1 MVSYSKMG
9 FSPGVAK
16 TTTTAHEH
24 GGVAAAQVDPSV
36 APNRAGLLP
45 CHLVHHDALRIR
57 FVSLHAEREAVE
69 RARDPKTRR
78 GLYGPQPL
86 SVAGNDGVVRRAFTR
101 STRAPRRQPHPTLE
115 TVDDSLPGFRPQ
127 LLGESRLVSRSGL
140 PVRARSGKQAGDSP
154 TRPAPSAPRRASR
167 SGRDPDHPPRS
178 AQERHGR
185 PAPHSPCHRSQVGSD
200 QDLPWRQPADTRSR
214 RR

>member
-1 MVSYSKMG
+1 MG
-9 FSPGVAK
+9 FPPGAAK
-16 TTTTAHEH
+16 TTTPAHEH
-24 GGVAAAQVDPSV
+24 GGVAGAQVDPSV

-45 CHLVHHDALRIR
+45 CYLVHHDALRIH
-57 FVSLHAEREAVE
+57 FVSPHAEREAVE

-78 GLYGPQPL
+78 GRYGPQPL
-86 SVAGNDGVVRRAFTR
+86 SIAGNDGVVRRAFTR

-127 LLGESRLVSRSGL
+127 VLGESRLVTRSGL
-140 PVRARSGKQAGDSP
+140 SVRARSGKQVGDSP

-167 SGRDPDHPPRS
+167 SGRDPDHPSRP
-178 AQERHGR
+178 AQERRGR
-185 PAPHSPCHRSQVGSD
+185 PAPRSPCHRSQVGPY